1 MGDETIGA
9 IAISGAPGWEMD
21 EACEGWTG
29 ESRRQ
34 IKVALS
40 MTKSFLLMGHLPV
53 MTGNVLLA
61 FDVEDK

>member
-1 MGDETIGA
+1 
-9 IAISGAPGWEMD
+9 MD